1 MLNSEENIVIST
13 KTTLTTTP
21 ATLKPIIINTNDLN
35 IMNEGGEYLTKNN
48 SPSSFLKTNFITSS
62 SDVNPNN
69 ATNSLDPSAGGYRR
83 SPVSCQSVEE
93 ESVRSSSSRVCL
105 IIHLFYLATNSVT
118 KLYVLS
124 SM

>member
-69 ATNSLDPSAGGYRR
+69 ATNSLAPSAGGYRR

-105 IIHLFYLATNSVT
+105 TIHLFYLATNSAT
-118 KLYVLS
+118 NQYA
-124 SM
+124 